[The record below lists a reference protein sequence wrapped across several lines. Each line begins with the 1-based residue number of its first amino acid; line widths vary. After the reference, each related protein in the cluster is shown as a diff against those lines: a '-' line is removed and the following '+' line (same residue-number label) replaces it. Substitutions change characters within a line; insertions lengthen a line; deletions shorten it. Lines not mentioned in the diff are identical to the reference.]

1 MFTGLVVEVGALARL
16 ERRGP
21 AALATVQCRLGETEP
36 LELGE
41 SISVAGVCLTVTRIL
56 PNGFTA
62 DVSSE
67 TLDKTTLGK
76 LAVPARVNL
85 ERATP
90 LGGRMGGHVVLGH
103 VDGIGRVVAV
113 EPSGDARRVT
123 FETERG
129 LAPYLAQ
136 KGSVAVDGVSLTVN
150 EVADQPSTVRFGVML
165 VPHTLGAT
173 TLPALAIGSH
183 VNLEMDVLARYVER
197 QLGLRGA
204 SVGGEARDDAA
215 AHQSSA
221 DERLLEKLRGG
232 GYT

>member
-1 MFTGLVVEVGALARL
+1 
-16 ERRGP
+16 
-21 AALATVQCRLGETEP
+21 VQCRLGETEP